1 MRVRRHEHSA
11 NVELGCLLIERLSFT
26 VARRSCASLE
36 ALSSFENSMPS
47 GLIYALADFADR
59 LLPKSRASAPAHAR
73 AVLAG
78 LKRLAEV
85 EERNPFVTLS
95 ATITAGVWVFYRGQ
109 RWLLINPGQ
118 KFLRV
123 EAAYYANSDIH
134 DAIATYFEPAVR
146 AGTIEKTAR
155 EDYHQW
161 RISGEALE
169 LVWQFVE
176 RLEGPS
182 ADEVVLPKG
191 SEHPR
196 YFPGEV
202 REFALAA
209 FEADGRKCPG
219 VEGKSRPH
227 KLTKDDR
234 VEFDH
239 ILPHARGGSSSVSN
253 IQVLCT
259 ACNRIKSATAW

>member
-1 MRVRRHEHSA
+1 
-11 NVELGCLLIERLSFT
+11 
-26 VARRSCASLE
+26 
-36 ALSSFENSMPS
+36 MPS
-47 GLIYALADFADR
+47 GRIYALADFADR
-59 LLPKSRASAPAHAR
+59 LLPMRGYVDPVHAR
-73 AVLAG
+73 KVLAG

-85 EERNPFVTLS
+85 EERNPFVTLN

-123 EAAYYANSDIH
+123 EAAYHANCDIR
-134 DAIATYFEPAVR
+134 DAIVSYFEPAVR

-161 RISGEALE
+161 RINGEALE
-169 LVWQFVE
+169 LLWQFVE
-176 RLEGPS
+176 GLEGPR
-182 ADEVVLPKG
+182 AEEMVVSKG
-191 SEHPR
+191 SGHPR

-219 VEGKSRPH
+219 IEGKSRPH
-227 KLTKDDR
+227 KVTRDDR
-234 VEFDH
+234 IEFDH
-239 ILPHARGGSSSVSN
+239 ILPHARGGPSTASN
-253 IQVLCT
+253 IQVLCM
-259 ACNRIKSATAW
+259 ACNRIKSATAR

>member
-1 MRVRRHEHSA
+1 
-11 NVELGCLLIERLSFT
+11 
-26 VARRSCASLE
+26 
-36 ALSSFENSMPS
+36 MPS
-47 GLIYALADFADR
+47 GRIYALADFADR
-59 LLPKSRASAPAHAR
+59 LLPKSRYVDPAHAR
-73 AVLAG
+73 GVLAG

-85 EERNPFVTLS
+85 EERNPFVTLN

-118 KFLRV
+118 RFLRV
-123 EAAYYANSDIH
+123 EAAYYANSEIH
-134 DAIATYFEPAVR
+134 DAIVTYFDPAVR
-146 AGTIEKTAR
+146 AGVIEKTAR

-169 LVWQFVE
+169 LLWQFVE
-176 RLEGPS
+176 GLERPN
-182 ADEVVLPKG
+182 ADDMVVSKG
-191 SEHPR
+191 SGHPR

-209 FEADGRKCPG
+209 FEAEGRKCPG

-227 KLTKDDR
+227 KLAKHDR
-234 VEFDH
+234 IEFDH
-239 ILPHARGGSSSVSN
+239 ILPHARGGPSSASN
-253 IQVLCT
+253 IQVLCM